1 MHTAHACP
9 VWCLGLS
16 HTARTPSSV
25 TNEQPVRQ
33 CLARHL
39 SSATAHS
46 PWSVTSVLELSHHL
60 HSLVRHQRA
69 ITEVALLPQMQHPPS
84 RIEHNTARSDECG
97 GCESAA
103 GCTTRPAGGTRAR
116 RYHARGAPSVAHPRR
131 RRPSSR
137 QAGGHDQ
144 PGWRSPAVACVLL
157 GAGLHPASG
166 PGRGTCFNPHPP
178 TLAATPSAHSVR
190 CEGTADG
197 AELGATPRDDAL
209 GARDGITLAVA
220 GRPLRDEPWHGMAHA
235 HAPVLSGS
243 TGGVKCGRQGRT
255 PAELR
260 LSC

>member
-144 PGWRSPAVACVLL
+144 PGWRSPAVACVVL

-166 PGRGTCFNPHPP
+166 PGRGMHPRRDP
-178 TLAATPSAHSVR
+178 RRHTALAARHVV
-190 CEGTADG
+190 
-197 AELGATPRDDAL
+197 AEHFATTDRDD
-209 GARDGITLAVA
+209 GSCARRSRAVA
-220 GRPLRDEPWHGMAHA
+220 GTTSPRR
-235 HAPVLSGS
+235 
-243 TGGVKCGRQGRT
+243 RT
-255 PAELR
+255 PHPRPPTRRPRPRA
-260 LSC
+260 LSRPSAAPATAVAPSWRT